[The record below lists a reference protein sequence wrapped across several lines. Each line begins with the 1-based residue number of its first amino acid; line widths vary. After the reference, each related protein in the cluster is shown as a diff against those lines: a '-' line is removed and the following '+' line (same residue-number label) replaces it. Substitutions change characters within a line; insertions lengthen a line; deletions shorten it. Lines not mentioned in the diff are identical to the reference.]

1 MIACTGGARRAARHF
16 TMEEENV
23 MIDISLTREE
33 REILSEVLDR
43 TIGELKREIVFTDRR
58 AFRDDLELRRA
69 LLERLSD
76 ALHGRA
82 LAV

>member
-1 MIACTGGARRAARHF
+1 
-16 TMEEENV
+16 MEEENV
-23 MIDISLTREE
+23 MIDISLTSEE

-58 AFRDDLELRRA
+58 AFREDLRLRRE
-69 LLERLSD
+69 LLERLSE
-76 ALHGRA
+76 ALQGRAA

>member
-1 MIACTGGARRAARHF
+1 
-16 TMEEENV
+16 MEEENV

-58 AFRDDLELRRA
+58 AFRDDLRLRRE

-82 LAV
+82 ERYAHWLDVVPAPARAT

>member
-1 MIACTGGARRAARHF
+1 
-16 TMEEENV
+16 MEEENV

>member
-1 MIACTGGARRAARHF
+1 
-16 TMEEENV
+16 

-58 AFRDDLELRRA
+58 AFRDDLKLRRA

-76 ALHGRA
+76 ALQGRA